1 MPDVLIKNGRVIC
14 PDQGLDEPADLLIS
28 DGRIAKIGAAGE
40 PAQEVIDAAGKIVC
54 PGLIDMH
61 VHLRDPGDRDE
72 ETIASGSAAAIAG
85 GFTTIVA
92 MPNTDP
98 PIDNPAAAEYV
109 INKARQANLANVLPA
124 GAITLGREGEELTE
138 MGLTSLAG
146 AAAFTDDGS
155 WVSSA
160 GVMAKALKYARLTG
174 LPIMSHCEDPS
185 LAGKGVMNAGTT
197 ATELGLPGTPASA
210 EEIAIARDII
220 LAHETGGRLHVTHV
234 STAGGVELVRRAK
247 ERGDNVTA
255 DATPHHLTLTEDF
268 VRGYNTN
275 ARVNPPLRTKAD
287 VDALRQGIKD
297 GTIDAIASDHAP
309 HAPQEKACEFDKA
322 APGVVGLET
331 TLAVLAAELVGPG
344 ILSWPQLI
352 AALTVAPARALGI
365 AKGTLRPGA
374 DADVVVID
382 PAAEW
387 IIDSGRVVSRGRNC
401 PFDGMSVVG
410 RAEVVIV
417 GGAVKDL

>member
-1 MPDVLIKNGRVIC
+1 MADILIKNGRVIC
-14 PDQGLDEPADLLIS
+14 PDQGLDEVADLLIT
-28 DGRIAKIGAAGE
+28 DGRIATIGAVRE
-40 PAQEVIDAAGKIVC
+40 PAHEVIDAAGKIVC

-61 VHLRDPGDRDE
+61 VHLREPGDCDE
-72 ETIASGSAAAIAG
+72 ETIATGSAAAIAG

-109 INKARQANLANVLPA
+109 INKGRQANLANVLPA
-124 GAITLGREGEELTE
+124 GAITLGREGTELTE
-138 MGLTSLAG
+138 MGLISLAG

-155 WVSSA
+155 WVTSA
-160 GVMAKALKYARLTG
+160 GLMAKALKYAKLTG

-185 LAGKGVMNAGTT
+185 LAGNGVMNAGR
-197 ATELGLPGTPASA
+197 AAAELGLAGTPVSA
-210 EEIAIARDII
+210 EETAIARDII

-234 STAGGVELVRRAK
+234 STAGGVELIRRAK
-247 ERGDNVTA
+247 ERGDNITA
-255 DATPHHLTLTEDF
+255 DATPHHLTLTEEF
-268 VRGYNTN
+268 ARGYNTN

-287 VDALRQGIKD
+287 VDALRAGIKD

-331 TLAVLAAELVGPG
+331 TLSMLAAKLVGTDF
-344 ILSWPQLI
+344 LTWPELI
-352 AALTVAPARALGI
+352 AALTIRPARALGI

-374 DADVVVID
+374 DADIVVID

-387 IIDSGRVVSRGRNC
+387 IIDSARFVSRGRNC

-410 RAEVVIV
+410 RAEVVIA
-417 GGAVKDL
+417 GGAIKDV